1 MGEQRFDELIGEL
14 GTLNNNMSGV
24 CVALKS
30 TTDELSNTQ
39 QTFRYDREM
48 AGLGVDKIGE
58 YMAHSSD
65 LQSQLFTELF
75 AEMRGVNRS
84 VSDMAKSVTEMT
96 MEFVEHRTRTDEW
109 RRQHSKDRTLT
120 IECFAEVNK
129 KVDDLKS
136 TVNDIDKDVA
146 VIRST
151 QKNNKELTDEK
162 FGKAAA
168 RTETR
173 AEVEQF
179 MTGRNMTMFGL
190 VAVIIGLMVKVF
202 VIK

>member
-1 MGEQRFDELIGEL
+1 MGEQRFEELTDEL
-14 GTLNNNMSGV
+14 GTLNINMSGV
-24 CVALKS
+24 CVALKK
-30 TTDELSNTQ
+30 TTEELSNTQ

-48 AGLGVDKIGE
+48 AGLGVEKIGE
-58 YMAHSSD
+58 FMAHSST
-65 LQSQLFTELF
+65 LQSQLFSEMF
-75 AEMRGVNRS
+75 AEMRGVNEA
-84 VSDMAKSVTEMT
+84 VSEMAKSVTKMT

-109 RRQHSKDRTLT
+109 RRQHSNDRTLT

-129 KVDDLKS
+129 KVDDLKFA
-136 TVNDIDKDVA
+136 VNSLDKDVA

-162 FGKAAA
+162 LGKAAA

-179 MTGRNMTMFGL
+179 MSGRNIMVFGL
-190 VAVIIGLMVKVF
+190 IATIMGLSVKIF